1 MITNAGAELAVFA
14 ESFRSWRRITA
25 SLPTEVRFAVFE
37 NSYQPGGTERLK
49 ALQQGRRAASAR
61 NLTGGRSHSNS

>member
-25 SLPTEVRFAVFE
+25 SLPTDVCFAVFE
-37 NSYQPGGTERLK
+37 KYHFDPEVPSD
-49 ALQQGRRAASAR
+49 
-61 NLTGGRSHSNS
+61 